1 MQIQRGLIAF
11 LIPIILCSCNL
22 TNLRDQKSNTIPHPD
37 AITGQFISKTD
48 IKSGSSNAHDDLA
61 ASAVDDLTAD
71 EIVAVVKGETNDIWQ
86 VIRQNL
92 SLPRHADRK
101 SVKIKI
107 AWYAR
112 NQEYMDRVAERATPY
127 LYHIVEEL
135 EKRNM
140 PLELALLPIVE
151 SAYQP
156 FAYSPSRA
164 SGIWQF
170 ISSTGKLYGLKQNWW
185 YDGRRDIIASTDAAL
200 NYLQSLHK
208 KFNGN
213 WQHALAGY
221 NSGERNVERAIH
233 RNRKA
238 GKPTDF
244 WSLRLPRETKGY
256 IPSLFAVTEIIANP
270 VKYNITLKPILN
282 KPYFTP
288 VNIGSQIDLANAARL
303 AGMSMDEIYTLNP
316 GFNRWATDPQGP
328 HRLLV
333 PVTKAQQFE
342 QDLAALPDSERITW
356 QQHKIKKGETLS
368 QIAQRYRTSVAA
380 LKQTNRL
387 RGNLIRVGQS
397 LLIPTAEQPM
407 KHYTLSADTRKFRG
421 LKTTGDGE
429 KYIYTIKRGD
439 NLWDIGRT
447 YGISVTRLC
456 NWNGINRNKILRPG
470 QKLTVWI
477 KNDDQETKGKFIP
490 VVAKDELANIN
501 TNQNQQIQY
510 TVKEG
515 DSLWLISRRFAVSV
529 AQLCQWNQ
537 ISKRRFLQPGQ
548 SLVVYIKAK
557 GV

>member
-1 MQIQRGLIAF
+1 MQIQRGLITC

-22 TNLRDQKSNTIPHPD
+22 TNIRDQKSDIPQTD
-37 AITGQFISKTD
+37 AINAQSISKKDTEPG
-48 IKSGSSNAHDDLA
+48 ISSVHDDLA
-61 ASAVDDLTAD
+61 ASAVDDLAAD
-71 EIVAVVKGETNDIWQ
+71 KIVAVANTEINDIWQ
-86 VIRQNL
+86 VIQNNL
-92 SLPRHADRK
+92 TLPRHTDRT
-101 SVKIKI
+101 SVKGKI

-127 LYHIVEEL
+127 LYHILEEL

-170 ISSTGKLYGLKQNWW
+170 ISSTGKMYGLKQNWW
-185 YDGRRDIIASTDAAL
+185 YDGRRDIIAATDAAL
-200 NYLQSLHK
+200 NYLQTLHK
-208 KFNGN
+208 RFNGN
-213 WQHALAGY
+213 WQHALAAY
-221 NSGERNVERAIH
+221 NSGERNVERAIR
-233 RNRKA
+233 RNNKA

-256 IPSLFAVTEIIANP
+256 VPSLFAVAEIVANP
-270 VKYNITLKPILN
+270 VKYNIVLKPIPN
-282 KPYFTP
+282 KPYFIP
-288 VNIGSQIDLANAARL
+288 VNIGSQIDLATAARL

-316 GFNRWATDPQGP
+316 GFNRWATDPHGP
-328 HRLLV
+328 HRLLI
-333 PVTKAQQFE
+333 PVDKAQQFE
-342 QDLAALPDSERITW
+342 QNLAALPGSERITW

-368 QIAQRYRTSVAA
+368 QIAQRYRTSVTT
-380 LKQTNRL
+380 LKQANRL
-387 RGNLIRVGQS
+387 RGNLIRVGHS

-407 KHYTLSADTRKFRG
+407 NHYTLSADTRKFRG
-421 LKTTGDGE
+421 LKKTGNGE
-429 KYIYTIKRGD
+429 KYIYTIRRGD
-439 NLWDIGRT
+439 NLWDIGKA
-447 YGISVTRLC
+447 YGISVSQLC

-477 KNDDQETKGKFIP
+477 KSDVQDTDGKFIP
-490 VVAKDELANIN
+490 AVAKNDLGKIN
-501 TNQNQQIQY
+501 TNQDKHIQY

-515 DSLWLISRRFAVSV
+515 DSLWLISRRFDVSV
-529 AQLCQWNQ
+529 TQLCKWNQ
-537 ISKRRFLQPGQ
+537 ISKRRHLQPGQ

>member
-1 MQIQRGLIAF
+1 MQLQRGLITC

-22 TNLRDQKSNTIPHPD
+22 INLRDQKSNTIPHPD
-37 AITGQFISKTD
+37 AITGQSISKTD
-48 IKSGSSNAHDDLA
+48 SKSGTSNTHDDLA

-71 EIVAVVKGETNDIWQ
+71 KIVVVANGDINDIWQ
-86 VIRQNL
+86 VIQKNL
-92 SLPRHADRK
+92 TLPRHTDRT
-101 SVKIKI
+101 SVKGKI

-127 LYHIVEEL
+127 LYHIVGEL

-170 ISSTGKLYGLKQNWW
+170 IPSTGKMYGLKQNWW
-185 YDGRRDIIASTDAAL
+185 YDGRRDIVAATDAAL

-208 KFNGN
+208 RFNSN
-213 WQHALAGY
+213 WQHALAAY
-221 NSGERNVERAIH
+221 NSGERNVERAIK

-238 GKPTDF
+238 GKHTDF

-256 IPSLFAVTEIIANP
+256 IPSLFAVAEIVANP
-270 VKYNITLKPILN
+270 VKHNITLKPIPN

-288 VNIGSQIDLANAARL
+288 VNLGSQIDLATAARL

-328 HRLLV
+328 HRLLI
-333 PVTKAQQFE
+333 PMAKAQQFE
-342 QDLAALPDSERITW
+342 QNLAALPDSKRVTW
-356 QQHKIKKGETLS
+356 QQHKIKKGETLG
-368 QIAQRYRTSVAA
+368 QIAQRYRTSVTA

-387 RGNLIRVGQS
+387 HGNLIRVGRS

-407 KHYTLSADTRKFRG
+407 KHYTLSANTRKFRG
-421 LKTTGDGE
+421 LKRTGDGK

-439 NLWDIGRT
+439 NLWDISRT
-447 YGISVTRLC
+447 YGISVSQLC
-456 NWNGINRNKILRPG
+456 NWNGVKRNKILRPG

-477 KNDDQETKGKFIP
+477 KNDGQETNAKIIP
-490 VVAKDELANIN
+490 VVAKNDHANTN
-501 TNQNQQIQY
+501 TNQDQHIQY

-515 DSLWLISRRFAVSV
+515 DSLWLISRRFDVSV
-529 AQLCQWNQ
+529 AQLCNWNQ
-537 ISKRRFLQPGQ
+537 ISKRRLLQPGQ
-548 SLVVYIKAK
+548 NLVVYIKAK